1 MSTRRVLAH
10 KARRMSNSFIPKI
23 IHQTWKSASVPAHLA
38 RWAQSWRDH
47 HPGFQYRLW
56 TDQEIENL
64 LSEYFPEWQSIF
76 RAYHQPISRIDLARY
91 LILYR
96 FGGIY
101 ADLDEECIRPIDDLI
116 EGQQFVIGEEPR
128 SHLNLGMAIRRNMR
142 RLLCPTV
149 IASAPGHP
157 FWAHLFPYLQASAEE
172 TGALDATGPFLL
184 ARALETYRGPAIR
197 VAPPSVFYPF
207 DKFQIAKGS
216 HQDPETYRR
225 STKESVGIHH
235 WEGSWWRGK
244 RAQTGLLPD
253 TIDVVGS
260 FDDTGLGRA
269 AEGTAL
275 SLEAAG
281 VGVRRHRLFSDQAAT
296 EVPQFGRVILI
307 HTNPDLLRMAV
318 SRGCMVAKKA
328 VEQDGLR
335 IGLWAWEGL
344 GVVPSEWLSVAHK
357 FDEVWLPSRFCQE
370 ACADSIPVSVRVM
383 PHAVM
388 AEQGTWS
395 KAELGL
401 PEKAFIFLF
410 MMDGLSNFDRK
421 NPLGL
426 VSAYKAAFPSQ
437 SEEQCLV
444 VKVKNLTQAQAV
456 MLQTAAA
463 GRHDIRIMDRSFSD
477 DQIASLIQHCDAYVS
492 LHRSEGFGLTLGEA
506 MARAKPVMA
515 TGYSGNVD
523 FMNKDNAFLV
533 PSTLVRLQAPNGM
546 YPKGTLWAEPDL
558 QAAARQL
565 QLLRA
570 NHEERKRRAQHA
582 ATLIS
587 MNFGPDAIGARVVRR
602 LELLLAHPRTLKFD
616 NPSTPGVLKKQ
627 VMGRSSQAED
637 NHLPNVL
644 ILTPIRNAISHL
656 ETYFHL
662 LNELDY
668 PREKLSLAVLEGD
681 SNDGT
686 FQRLLK
692 LQEKHGHR
700 FARIQLFQRHH
711 GVRLPEPRWNPS
723 IQRQRR
729 SLIAQARNQL
739 LSLALQDQDYVL
751 WLDSDLADYPQN
763 LLKRLL
769 SAKKD
774 IVVPGCYKA
783 DGSTFDMNTFIFK
796 ESRND
801 AERPEYLLDG
811 LFQPPTSAGRRY
823 LSDYQSSD
831 AQSVIPVDS
840 VGGTALLVHAEIHR
854 RGVNFP
860 PWPFQGY
867 IETEGFAM
875 AARELGIQSFG
886 MPNLKILHS

>member
-1 MSTRRVLAH
+1 M
-10 KARRMSNSFIPKI
+10 
-23 IHQTWKSASVPAHLA
+23 
-38 RWAQSWRDH
+38 
-47 HPGFQYRLW
+47 
-56 TDQEIENL
+56 
-64 LSEYFPEWQSIF
+64 
-76 RAYHQPISRIDLARY
+76 
-91 LILYR
+91 
-96 FGGIY
+96 
-101 ADLDEECIRPIDDLI
+101 
-116 EGQQFVIGEEPR
+116 
-128 SHLNLGMAIRRNMR
+128 
-142 RLLCPTV
+142 
-149 IASAPGHP
+149 
-157 FWAHLFPYLQASAEE
+157 
-172 TGALDATGPFLL
+172 
-184 ARALETYRGPAIR
+184 
-197 VAPPSVFYPF
+197 
-207 DKFQIAKGS
+207 
-216 HQDPETYRR
+216 
-225 STKESVGIHH
+225 
-235 WEGSWWRGK
+235 
-244 RAQTGLLPD
+244 
-253 TIDVVGS
+253 
-260 FDDTGLGRA
+260 
-269 AEGTAL
+269 AL
-275 SLEAAG
+275 SK
-281 VGVRRHRLFSDQAAT
+281 
-296 EVPQFGRVILI
+296 
-307 HTNPDLLRMAV
+307 
-318 SRGCMVAKKA
+318 GCRVAKKA
-328 VEQDGLR
+328 IAQDALK

-344 GVVPSEWLSVAHK
+344 GVTPPEWVSLSKA

-395 KAELGL
+395 KTELDL
-401 PEKAFIFLF
+401 PENSFIFLF

-426 VSAYKAAFPSQ
+426 ISAYREAFPLQ

-463 GRHDIRIMDRSFSD
+463 GRHDIRIIDRSFSG

-506 MARAKPVMA
+506 MARAKPVIA

-533 PSTLVRLQAPNGM
+533 QSSLVRLQTPNGM

-558 QAAARQL
+558 RAAAGLIQF
-565 QLLRA
+565 LRE
-570 NHEERKRRAQHA
+570 NHEERQKKAQHA

-587 MNFGPDAIGARVVRR
+587 MNYGPDAIGARMVRR
-602 LELLLAHPRTLKFD
+602 LELLFTHPRASKPD
-616 NPSTPGVLKKQ
+616 NQPIPGVLKKQ
-627 VMGRSSQAED
+627 GTEVSSQPEGDA
-637 NHLPNVL
+637 LPKVL
-644 ILTPIRNAISHL
+644 VLTPMRNAISHL
-656 ETYFHL
+656 ETYFRL

-681 SNDGT
+681 STDGT
-686 FQRLLK
+686 FQRLLALK
-692 LQEKHGHR
+692 EKHGHR
-700 FARIQLFQRHH
+700 FTQLQLFQRHH

-739 LSLALQDQDYVL
+739 LSLALQDEDYVL
-751 WLDSDLADYPQN
+751 WLDSDLANYPQD

-774 IVVPGCYKA
+774 IVVPGCYKT
-783 DGSTFDMNTFIFK
+783 DGSIFDMNTFIFK
-796 ESRND
+796 ESRHD

-811 LFQPPTSAGRRY
+811 LFQPPTSAGRCY
-823 LSDYQSSD
+823 LGDYQCSD
-831 AQSVIPVDS
+831 TQSVIPVDS
-840 VGGTALLVHAEIHR
+840 VGGTALLVHAEVHR

-875 AARELGIQSFG
+875 TARALGIQSFG